1 MRRFYPSI
9 STERPIARRAAVAV
23 GLALWVAASMGS
35 CSRPPGDAAAAPA
48 AAQTDAPR
56 RVPPEGLWLE
66 GRLEG
71 PGSPVRFELGG
82 LAVGSPYRIDVYD
95 RFRKSERGED
105 ASTKTSLSRPD
116 WRSAEGYAGTHDGFY
131 YSDDP
136 GGIVFLAADDMARA
150 SLETSKADGLG
161 FFRLFVRPVD
171 AAEYERRRR
180 VESMSDG
187 IVPTITS
194 GTPGVAAAA
203 PRYGLFLHGSSIV
216 PAARDLH
223 GAYAG
228 GGDQVFLTAEAGRF
242 VELPEVASTTSF
254 VLNSPRRA
262 QSPEPARRVDA
273 ASAVLIDGGDQ
284 SRYVASWKASAALDA
299 LNRAARRGVPFG
311 GNSAGLAVL
320 GQFVYSAMHEHSL
333 SAEEALAD
341 PYNEWMTLEA
351 DFLRLPGMEGVITES
366 HFSERRREGRL
377 IAFMARLLRDGAA
390 GRARLLGVG
399 VDENTCLVI
408 DASGRA
414 LVFGPGSAW
423 LFAPESSPARCVPGR
438 PLDWPGRAVRAIE
451 LKGSEAGADY
461 GPWKEARSLPP
472 TRYYGIRDGGLESS
486 SP

>member
-1 MRRFYPSI
+1 MRRLTSGPH
-9 STERPIARRAAVAV
+9 AAC
-23 GLALWVAASMGS
+23 LALWVAASIGS
-35 CSRPPGDAAAAPA
+35 CSRLSGDAAVAAAAPA
-48 AAQTDAPR
+48 EAPI
-56 RVPPEGLWLE
+56 RVPTEGLWLE
-66 GRLEG
+66 ARLEG

-82 LAVGSPYRIDVYD
+82 LVVGSPYRLDVYD

-105 ASTKTSLSRPD
+105 ASTKTSLTRPD

-136 GGIVFLAADDMARA
+136 GGIVFLAADDMVRA
-150 SLETSKADGLG
+150 SFETSKADGLG

-180 VESMSDG
+180 VETMSDG

-194 GTPGVAAAA
+194 GTPGIAAIA

-223 GAYAG
+223 GAYAA
-228 GGDQVFLTAEAGRF
+228 GGDQIFLTAEAGRF
-242 VELPEVASTTSF
+242 IELPEVASTTSF

-262 QSPEPARRVDA
+262 EAPEVARRIAA
-273 ASAVLIDGGDQ
+273 ASAILIDGGDQ
-284 SRYVASWKASAALDA
+284 SRYVASWKASAALEA
-299 LNRAARRGVPFG
+299 MNEAARRGVPFG

-333 SAEEALAD
+333 SAEEALGD
-341 PYNEWMTLEA
+341 PYNEWMTLEIQ
-351 DFLRLPGMEGVITES
+351 FLRLPGMEGVITES

-377 IAFMARLLRDGAA
+377 IAFMARLLQDGAVA
-390 GRARLLGVG
+390 RSRLLGVG

-414 LVFGPGSAW
+414 LVYGPGSAW
-423 LFAPESSPARCVPGR
+423 LFVPESRPARCVPGR

-451 LKGSEAGADY
+451 LKGAESGADY
-461 GPWKEARSLPP
+461 GLWKDTRSLPP
-472 TRYYGIRDGGLESS
+472 TRYYGVRDGLLDSS